1 MLELNNF
8 YLVGIKGVAMTALAS
23 CLLDAGKQVRGSDV
37 AEDFPTKNSLKKLA
51 VKVDIDFDKPLPQ
64 KTQVV
69 IFSGANGGSKNPQVL
84 EAQKRHLL
92 VLSHAQALSEFFN
105 LQKGVAVCGVGG
117 KSTISAMLAFVTQKL
132 VPQSFAVGVGE
143 IIGMEKIGQFLPASD
158 YFIAEA
164 DEYVADPV
172 AAQAAIAK
180 GEPIT
185 PRFSYLEPQITIC
198 SNLHFDHPDVYRD
211 LAHTKQVY
219 LDFFRQIKTSGTLIY
234 NGDDENLLELAD
246 ILCGENRRL
255 HLISFG
261 TGIGCDFRLTDY
273 QSSQGT
279 STFKIRTPTTEIL
292 PVQLNLPGEFN
303 AANATAALAA
313 LAAMKFDLKLAADT
327 LKDYHSVKRRFE
339 FMGER
344 NGVLC
349 YDDYAHHPDEVRA
362 AIAAIYAWYPDR
374 PIVIAFQSHTY
385 SRTKQLFTQ
394 FVDAFAPAQ
403 KVVMIDIFP
412 SAREAFDPSVTSD
425 MLCQAI
431 KQKFPDHQADNLKT
445 IAALRKFLQQQKAGT
460 VFVTVGA
467 GDIYQ
472 VYE

>member
-37 AEDFPTKNSLKKLA
+37 AEDFPTKNSLEKLK
-51 VKVDIDFDKPLPQ
+51 VKVDVGFDKPLPQ
-64 KTQVV
+64 KTQAV
-69 IFSGANGGSKNPQVL
+69 IFSGANGGSRNPQVL
-84 EAQKRHLL
+84 EAQKRNLL

-117 KSTISAMLAFVTQKL
+117 KSTISAMLALVTQKL
-132 VPQSFAVGVGE
+132 APQSYAVGVGE
-143 IIGMEKIGQFLPASD
+143 IIGLERIGQFLPTSD
-158 YFIAEA
+158 FFIAEA

-180 GEPIT
+180 GEPIR
-185 PRFSYLEPQITIC
+185 PRFSYLEPQIVIC

-219 LDFFRQIKTSGTLIY
+219 LDFFRQIKTGGTLIY
-234 NGDDENLLELAD
+234 NGDDKNLLELVD
-246 ILCGENRRL
+246 ILRGENRRL
-255 HLISFG
+255 HLVSFG
-261 TGIGCDFRLTDY
+261 ARAGCDFRLANY
-273 QSSQGT
+273 QSGPGI
-279 STFKIRTPTTEIL
+279 STFTIAVPNEETLSVR
-292 PVQLNLPGEFN
+292 LNLPGEFN
-303 AANATAALAA
+303 AYNATAAIAA
-313 LAAMKFDLKLAADT
+313 LAAMKFDLKLVAAT
-327 LKDYHSVKRRFE
+327 LKDYRSVKRRFE
-339 FMGER
+339 FVGEK

-362 AIAAIYAWYPDR
+362 AITAIYDWYPKR

-385 SRTKQLFTQ
+385 SRTKRLFAQ
-394 FVDAFAPAQ
+394 FVEAFAQAQ
-403 KVVMIDIFP
+403 EVVMIDIFP

-431 KQKFPDHQADNLKT
+431 KQKFPDHQAHNLKT
-445 IAALRKFLQQQKAGT
+445 IAALRKFLHQQKAGT
-460 VFVTVGA
+460 VFVTLGA

-472 VYE
+472 IYE